1 MNTYFALVH
10 KETDSAFGIT
20 FPDLPGCFS
29 AADGEDEIFS
39 SAQSA
44 LTLYASDE
52 TSLPQA
58 RSLSALRADAE
69 VRSELASGAFLI
81 AVPFIAIQ
89 KKSRY
94 NLMLPSDLV
103 DGVDQTAHA
112 LGVSRSEYVSEAI
125 GARLEAQA
133 GAVVI
138 KREARS
144 GRFVPPAKSVRDKTK
159 SVATLALTQKTK
171 KK

>member
-1 MNTYFALVH
+1 M
-10 KETDSAFGIT
+10 
-20 FPDLPGCFS
+20 
-29 AADGEDEIFS
+29 
-39 SAQSA
+39 
-44 LTLYASDE
+44 
-52 TSLPQA
+52 
-58 RSLSALRADAE
+58 SALRADAE

-103 DGVDQTAHA
+103 DGVDQTAHV